1 MFKTITTL
9 LLLIGL
15 IACKKDGKIEK
26 PITNQP
32 AASNQGSIVVNITA
46 KANSK
51 NLIKETVFDKS
62 TGTDSFK
69 VSILKYYL
77 SNLYLT
83 TNENTEIKINEYILT
98 EHFGSTV
105 SFTLNNINEGNYKK
119 FRMLLG
125 VDPERNTSGAQSGSL
140 DPLNGMFWDWNT
152 GYIFFKLEGD
162 YKTLGSNALKPI
174 AMHIGGFEG
183 KNNSLKEF
191 TFNDLDLKIKA
202 NRKTSINMELNL
214 DEIFI
219 NPQQLD
225 LANISIAVTA
235 SEAKIIADNY
245 ADMFSIKSIQNP

>member
-51 NLIKETVFDKS
+51 NLIKETVFYKS

-174 AMHIGGFEG
+174 AMHIGG
-183 KNNSLKEF
+183 L
-191 TFNDLDLKIKA
+191 KA